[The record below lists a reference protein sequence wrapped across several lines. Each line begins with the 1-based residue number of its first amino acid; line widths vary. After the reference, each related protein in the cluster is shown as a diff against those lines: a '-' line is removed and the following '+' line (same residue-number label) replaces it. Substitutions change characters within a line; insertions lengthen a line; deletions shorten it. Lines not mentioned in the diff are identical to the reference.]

1 MTYHLA
7 ESVQECLKP
16 ICLFNSLYIMLES
29 RWKYIALYTDWFKTQ
44 AFKQSKHFFMK
55 SWRLSQFYPICRPL
69 NLCISF
75 QKTKNIIQY
84 CFFPFHII
92 IRHWY
97 NWCLI
102 HVRFYTFQ
110 HTFWKVIFEGLAKS
124 SPFSVVWTAMDRW
137 WLLLD
142 RLFILPVTVGKLSRR
157 LISIFI

>member
-1 MTYHLA
+1 MIQKWKCTGMSKAYLPFQL
-7 ESVQECLKP
+7 S
-16 ICLFNSLYIMLES
+16 IMLKRNGENKS
-29 RWKYIALYTDWFKTQ
+29 HFIQIVLKHKHL
-44 AFKQSKHFFMK
+44 KQSKNFFYEILAVVTILHH
-55 SWRLSQFYPICRPL
+55 LSTIKCMHILP
-69 NLCISF
+69 
-75 QKTKNIIQY
+75 KTKNIIQY

-124 SPFSVVWTAMDRW
+124 SPFSVVWTAMDRC